1 MVENVVISN
10 QEELER
16 LKKTIS
22 KDGADRLHILTDFDR
37 TLTKAF
43 VDGKST
49 PSLVSVLRD
58 GSYLTPDYAQKANEL
73 YDKYHPIE
81 IDPKIPLREKKKAMC
96 EWWITHF
103 DLLIKSGLNKRD
115 LERVVES
122 QKVKFREG
130 FSEFVDFL
138 REYNIPL
145 VIMSSSG
152 LGGDIISMYLERVGK
167 LYENT
172 HIISNWYEWDEKGN
186 AVGVKKPIIHTMN
199 KDETLIQDFPVF
211 EKIKNRKNVLLIGD
225 SLDDLGMIKGFDY
238 DALIKIGF
246 LNENIEENLEYY
258 KLNFDVI
265 ILNDF
270 SMDFVNKLLRE
281 IVKLAH

>member
-1 MVENVVISN
+1 M
-10 QEELER
+10 
-16 LKKTIS
+16 
-22 KDGADRLHILTDFDR
+22 TDFDR

-152 LGGDIISMYLERVGK
+152 LGGDTISMYLERVGK